1 MTDRHRSS
9 VPRHPSTVT
18 GVVLAAGAGT
28 RMGQPKLLLPVDG
41 RPLVLWVVDLVNRL
55 PLDRR
60 VIVLGAQA
68 EAVRSALF
76 PADGAHPGGR
86 FGWTVLVNEGWREGM
101 GSSLRCAAEEVDG
114 GMLVFLGDM
123 PWVPEEAA
131 RAVLARAGGRPA
143 ASAYR
148 GVRGFPVYLP
158 PSLRP
163 EVRALAG
170 DRGARDLLQDCDLIA
185 WPDDRVI
192 RDVDRV
198 EDLLHA

>member
-1 MTDRHRSS
+1 M
-9 VPRHPSTVT
+9 
-18 GVVLAAGAGT
+18 LAAGGGT
-28 RMGQPKLLLPVDG
+28 RMGRPKLLLPVDG
-41 RPLVLWVVDLVNRL
+41 RPLLLWVVDLVNRL

-60 VIVLGAQA
+60 VIVLGAEA

-76 PADGAHPGGR
+76 PADGVRPGAR

-101 GSSLRCAAEEVDG
+101 GSSLRCAAAEGDG

-131 RAVLARAGGRPA
+131 RAVLARAGDRPVAPAHLGR
-143 ASAYR
+143 
-148 GVRGFPVYLP
+148 RGFPVFLP

-170 DRGARDLLQDCDLIA
+170 DRGARDLLRDCDLIA